1 MMKKSIIIIS
11 MLMIVFCQSTMAQD
25 YKTTKDG
32 YLAAVSEEYFTKLSE
47 LVAVKDYEA
56 VQVLIDVGVV
66 IWLKEGMKVQIV
78 DSTWTGSI
86 KIRLK
91 GTVIEV
97 WTYREAVE

>member
-1 MMKKSIIIIS
+1 MKKTILIPL
-11 MLMIVFCQSTMAQD
+11 MMIVLFQMAFTQD
-25 YKTTKDG
+25 YKTTKKG
-32 YLAAVSEEYFTKLSE
+32 YLAAISEDYFDKMSD

-56 VQVLIDVGVV
+56 VQVLIDAGVV

-91 GTVIEV
+91 GTVVEV